1 MLEFAN
7 VSHLGYVS
15 HVVYPVWR
23 QLFLNYP
30 HNSSFYISPE
40 RILVRRFD
48 VSTSTK
54 IARPAIIENTLAQR
68 FKEESLI
75 VEQHNTVL
83 SYKIFVGSSVIPG
96 KSLSMKCETH
106 ARSSISSLQSV
117 DEDVMSSFQSN
128 VSSHIGL
135 IILHVSEC

>member
-48 VSTSTK
+48 VFSTSPK

-75 VEQHNTVL
+75 VE
-83 SYKIFVGSSVIPG
+83 
-96 KSLSMKCETH
+96 
-106 ARSSISSLQSV
+106 
-117 DEDVMSSFQSN
+117 
-128 VSSHIGL
+128 
-135 IILHVSEC
+135 

>member
-30 HNSSFYISPE
+30 HNSSFNIFSE
-40 RILVRRFD
+40 RISGKRFD
-48 VSTSTK
+48 VSTSPK

-75 VEQHNTVL
+75 VE
-83 SYKIFVGSSVIPG
+83 
-96 KSLSMKCETH
+96 
-106 ARSSISSLQSV
+106 
-117 DEDVMSSFQSN
+117 
-128 VSSHIGL
+128 
-135 IILHVSEC
+135 